1 MGVNVNPNSRQSGGQ
16 SLSIIWIIAGALGII
31 FGGLLIGTLAPLV
44 LPVQASAESQ
54 QVDSLFRFM
63 LVIGGAIFLLVIG
76 ALVYSI
82 IAYRA
87 KPGDRSDGPPIHG
100 NSTLEIVWTLIP
112 AVIVIILTIY
122 SFQVW
127 TSIRTVRADN
137 QDVGVVAQ
145 RYAWSFNYAI
155 TPETLPPDVSIDMLE
170 EPVRTALTSEGGLR
184 FSNQQLHTWVGQQV
198 EAKIRSEDVNHAF
211 WIPAMRIKQDAL
223 PAVRRRSPSR
233 PSRRAP
239 TASSAPNSAAR
250 ATAIWPG
257 RPSCSAGA
265 RSSCAARGWSS
276 TPMSRRTWR
285 SSTMWRR

>member
-112 AVIVIILTIY
+112 AVIVIILTIH
-122 SFQVW
+122 SFPGLDQHPH
-127 TSIRTVRADN
+127 RARG
-137 QDVGVVAQ
+137 QPG
-145 RYAWSFNYAI
+145 RRRG
-155 TPETLPPDVSIDMLE
+155 
-170 EPVRTALTSEGGLR
+170 RTALRMVVQLR
-184 FSNQQLHTWVGQQV
+184 HHPGDPAAGCLD
-198 EAKIRSEDVNHAF
+198 RHA
-211 WIPAMRIKQDAL
+211 
-223 PAVRRRSPSR
+223 
-233 PSRRAP
+233 RRA
-239 TASSAPNSAAR
+239 SSHGAHLRGRAAFQQSAASHLG
-250 ATAIWPG
+250 WPAG
-257 RPSCSAGA
+257 RGQDQI
-265 RSSCAARGWSS
+265 
-276 TPMSRRTWR
+276 
-285 SSTMWRR
+285 